1 MDLFELNN
9 GRAFP
14 SVHALL
20 IEPFKTIWEADD
32 TKEKGNAIRLFSYVE
47 LMCSPKRSNPFF
59 GYAENIRSFK
69 VKKEIYKDE
78 NYADTMFMISGI
90 AAYKELLANSS
101 PSFDLLNSGLQAKD
115 ALVDFLTNSEK
126 LLAERNKSG
135 MPLFK
140 PVDITNALVKI
151 GTITKELEAARDKV
165 GEELKEAAKTRGQRT
180 IGLYER

>member
-9 GRAFP
+9 SRAFP

-20 IEPFKTIWEADD
+20 IEPFKSIWEADD
-32 TKEKGNAIRLFSYVE
+32 TKDKGNAIRLFSYVE

-59 GYAENIRSFK
+59 GYSETVRPLK

-78 NYADTMFMISGI
+78 NYPDTTYMIAGV

-101 PSFDLLNSGLQAKD
+101 PSFDLLNAGLTAKD
-115 ALVDFLTNSEK
+115 ALVNFLSDSEAKLAMRTNTG
-126 LLAERNKSG
+126 G
-135 MPLFK
+135 MVFK
-140 PVDITNALVKI
+140 PADLTNALTKI
-151 GTITKELEAARDKV
+151 GSITKELEAARDKV